1 MGEALNGLKRTM
13 MCGEPREINVG
24 EKITL
29 MGWVQRNRKL
39 GGLQFIDLRD
49 RTGIMQIVF
58 GEEINA
64 ESFEKAKAVRPEYC
78 IAVTGEVV
86 LREAPNTAMETG
98 MVELKCESI
107 KVLSESE
114 TPPIYIKEGLDAA
127 ENIRLK
133 YRYLDLRRPDMQKIF
148 MIRNR
153 ATKAVRDYLDN
164 NGFLEVE
171 TPILNKST
179 PEGARD
185 YLVPSRNYPGMFYAL
200 PQSPQIFKQL
210 LMVSG
215 FDKYYQVAK
224 CFRDE
229 DLRANRQPEFTQID
243 LEMSFVEQDD
253 VMALNEG
260 LIAHVFKEVLGHEV
274 KLPIKRMP
282 FKEAMEKYGSDK
294 PDLRFGMEITDIT
307 DCVKGMD
314 FVVFKSA
321 LEMGGS
327 VRALCLK
334 GGADLGRKPLDKLV
348 DFVKGYKAKG
358 LAWIQ
363 LKEDGIK
370 SSIAKFLADD
380 VTENIIKT
388 MGAEIGDA
396 ILIVADKNSVVFQS
410 LGALR
415 LELAKQFDLIKD
427 KEEFNFTWITEF
439 PLFEYN
445 EEENRYHAAHHPF
458 TAPMDEDLDMIETNP
473 GAVRSKAYDLVLNGE
488 ELGGGSIRIH
498 DSELQTRMFKALGF
512 TEESA
517 YERFGFLIDAFK
529 FGPPPMDEDLDMIET
544 NPGAVRSKAYDL
556 VLNGEELGGGSIRIH
571 DSELQTRMFK
581 ALGFTE
587 ESAYERFGFLIDAF
601 KFGPPPHGGLAFGLD
616 RMIMFLAGTENIKDV
631 IAFPKNQNAYCYLSE
646 APNVVDQKQ
655 IDELGLIIKSTDKE

>member
-1 MGEALNGLKRTM
+1 MGEALGGLKRTL
-13 MCGEPREINVG
+13 MCGEVRENNVSQ
-24 EKITL
+24 KITL

-58 GEEINA
+58 GEAINA
-64 ESFEKAKAVRPEYC
+64 EAFEKAKDVRPEYC

-86 LREAPNTAMETG
+86 LREAPNHNMPTG
-98 MVELKCESI
+98 LVELKCESLKI
-107 KVLSESE
+107 LSESD

-127 ENIRLK
+127 ESIRLK
-133 YRYLDLRRPDMQKIF
+133 YRYLDLRRPDMQRIF

-153 ATKAVRDYLDN
+153 ISKSVRDYLDDN
-164 NGFLEVE
+164 NFLEVE
-171 TPILNKST
+171 TPMLTKST

-215 FDKYYQVAK
+215 FDRYYQIVK

-229 DLRANRQPEFTQID
+229 DLRANRQPEFTQVD
-243 LEMSFVEQDD
+243 MELSFVEQEDI
-253 VMALNEG
+253 MELNEG
-260 LIAHVFKEVLGHEV
+260 LIAHVFKKVAGV
-274 KLPIKRMP
+274 DVQLPIKRMT

-307 DCVKGMD
+307 EDVKDMD

-321 LEMGGS
+321 IEAGGS

-334 GGADLGRKPLDKLV
+334 GGASLGRKPLDKLGE
-348 DFVKGYKAKG
+348 FVKTYKAKG

-363 LKEDGIK
+363 LKEGEVK
-370 SSIAKFLADD
+370 SSIAKFLTDD
-380 VTENIIKT
+380 VTKAIVNT
-388 MGAEIGDA
+388 MNAEEGDA
-396 ILIVADKNSVVFQS
+396 ILIVADKNSVVFPS

-415 LELAKQFDLIKD
+415 LQLAKDFDLIKD
-427 KEEFNFTWITEF
+427 KNEFNFTWVTEF
-439 PLFEYN
+439 PFFEYS
-445 EEENRYHAAHHPF
+445 EEEERFKACHHPF
-458 TAPMDEDLDMIETNP
+458 TAPMDEDLEFVESDP
-473 GAVRSKAYDLVLNGE
+473 GRVRSKAYDLVLNGE

-498 DSELQTRMFKALGF
+498 DTAIQERMLRALGF
-512 TEESA
+512 TEERAWES
-517 YERFGFLIDAFK
+517 FGFLLQALK
-529 FGPPPMDEDLDMIET
+529 FG
-544 NPGAVRSKAYDL
+544 A
-556 VLNGEELGGGSIRIH
+556 
-571 DSELQTRMFK
+571 
-581 ALGFTE
+581 
-587 ESAYERFGFLIDAF
+587 
-601 KFGPPPHGGLAFGLD
+601 PPHGGLAFGLD

-646 APNVVDQKQ
+646 APNIVDEKQLNDLGISINVKEEQK
-655 IDELGLIIKSTDKE
+655 DNE

>member
-1 MGEALNGLKRTM
+1 MGEALNGLKRSL
-13 MCGEPREINVG
+13 MCGEVRENNVSQ
-24 EKITL
+24 KITL

-64 ESFEKAKAVRPEYC
+64 GAFEKAKDVRPEYC

-86 LREAPNTAMETG
+86 LREAPNHNMPTG
-98 MVELKCESI
+98 LVELKCESL

-148 MIRNR
+148 MVRS
-153 ATKAVRDYLDN
+153 KVSKSVRDYLDAN
-164 NGFLEVE
+164 NFLEVE
-171 TPILNKST
+171 TPILTKST

-215 FDKYYQVAK
+215 FDRYYQVAK

-243 LEMSFVEQDD
+243 LEMSFVEEED
-253 VMALNEG
+253 VIKMNEG
-260 LIAHVFKEVLGHEV
+260 LIAHVFKEVAGVDV
-274 KLPIKRMP
+274 KLPIKRMT
-282 FKEAMEKYGSDK
+282 FKDAMEKYGSDK
-294 PDLRFGMEITDIT
+294 PDLRFGMEITNIT
-307 DCVKGMD
+307 EDVKDMD

-321 LEMGGS
+321 IEAGGS

-334 GGADLGRKPLDKLV
+334 GGADLGRKPIDKLGE
-348 DFVKGYKAKG
+348 FVKTYKAKG

-363 LKEDGIK
+363 IKEDGIK
-370 SSIAKFLADD
+370 SSISKFLTDD
-380 VTENIIKT
+380 VTNSIVKT
-388 MGAEIGDA
+388 MNAEVGDA
-396 ILIVADKNSVVFQS
+396 IFIVADKNSVVFQS

-427 KEEFNFTWITEF
+427 KNEFNFTWITEF

-445 EEENRYHAAHHPF
+445 EEEGRYHAAHHPF
-458 TAPMDEDLDMIETNP
+458 TSPMDEDLDMIETNP
-473 GAVRSKAYDLVLNGE
+473 GEVRSKAYDLVLNGE

-498 DSELQTRMFKALGF
+498 DSKLQKRMFKALGF

-517 YERFGFLIDAFK
+517 
-529 FGPPPMDEDLDMIET
+529 
-544 NPGAVRSKAYDL
+544 
-556 VLNGEELGGGSIRIH
+556 
-571 DSELQTRMFK
+571 Q
-581 ALGFTE
+581 
-587 ESAYERFGFLIDAF
+587 ERFGFLIDAF

-616 RMIMFLAGTENIKDV
+616 RMVMFLAGTENIKDV

-646 APNVVDQKQ
+646 APNIVDEKQ
-655 IDELGLIIKSTDKE
+655 LDDLGISINTKEE